1 MKTARQLLEK
11 FIVSSFRDPKR
22 AAEMYSEDGAFEMP
36 YLESIGSQWRYEGR
50 ESVEGFLSSSATS
63 TRTCTSMT

>member
-50 ESVEGFLSSSATS
+50 ESVEVF
-63 TRTCTSMT
+63 